1 MMELS
6 PSHLAL
12 AKSQARVGGA
22 RGAPT
27 PGGAAQSCPR
37 PGVGGGG
44 IRSPSGA
51 VPKRGRD
58 GGNCDKEVLQ
68 AQPFP

>member
-1 MMELS
+1 MTELS
-6 PSHLAL
+6 PFHLAL
-12 AKSQARVGGA
+12 AGSQARVGGA

-37 PGVGGGG
+37 PGGGVV
-44 IRSPSGA
+44 RSPPGA